1 MTALNAARRVFTRLG
16 DLLIVTM
23 ANGAQGY
30 RGGLAAIQPAGTAVA
45 ATATNTLNVVGWFTA
60 DAAGGTQVEVSKE
73 IVPFANST
81 AADLIAKADIGASC
95 YVVDDQTVAKTNGGG
110 ARPRAGKVFDV
121 DEYGVWVDF
130 R

>member
-1 MTALNAARRVFTRLG
+1 V
-16 DLLIVTM
+16 
-23 ANGAQGY
+23 
-30 RGGLAAIQPAGTAVA
+30 
-45 ATATNTLNVVGWFTA
+45 
-60 DAAGGTQVEVSKE
+60 
-73 IVPFANST
+73 NSA